1 MTATIGTRC
10 FRDDY
15 ELLRAELARL
25 DLRIRLR
32 CKTATVDEGPN
43 TSDQLA
49 RAMYIA
55 PVEAA
60 ALLATPTGRDRA
72 EDQDPDDDAVA
83 DLGAQLEDM
92 SAEID
97 ARTTA
102 SAQCGIDLSLPRL
115 GRLFGLTPIELQTL
129 IVCLAPELRA
139 KYDRLY
145 AYLQDD
151 ITRRKPS
158 RDLVLELL
166 CESETERWSAT
177 QMLHES
183 STLMRW
189 KLLQTSHDPLSPS
202 GSSGLAQFLSVDPRI
217 TQFLLGDS
225 RCDARLDTV
234 AALLDGDAEPPMAD
248 PDVEATANLLWA
260 WAARGDDCS
269 PPVAAPVIYLRG
281 GAAGIGTLDVAH
293 YLCGAAAVPML
304 AVDTA
309 AVLTAGADHTTTL
322 MRVLCREA
330 LLQRCA
336 LYLAG
341 ADALLAGTAR
351 QAFNALRAA
360 AADARRPLILAGDAF
375 WSAPGA
381 FGHSVFRQLTI
392 GHPDVHSRRA
402 LWRGQLAGDEPDDG
416 SWSDT
421 LASRFVLSARQI
433 RNAAQIARHAPDGT
447 DGGASL
453 TLDALTA
460 ACRAES
466 EQDLG
471 QLAAKVEIRRSWDD
485 LVLPEDKI
493 AQLQEICEQI
503 RHRHVVYGDW
513 GYGQRLGH
521 GTGVTVLF
529 SGQSGTGKTVA
540 AQVVAGDTGL
550 PLYKIDLSGVVSK
563 YIGETEKNLAK
574 IFERA
579 RAGNAVLFF
588 DEADALFGKRTEVSD
603 AHDRYANIET
613 SYLLQKLEEHD
624 GVVILASNL
633 RANLDDAFTRRIRC
647 VVEFPFPD
655 EAARRRIWQSH
666 FPAQAPLADDV
677 DLDYLARAFPVA
689 GGNISN
695 IAVGAAFLAAAD
707 DTTIAA
713 QHVVAST
720 RREYDKL
727 GKLWAPPAQ
736 PGVQR

>member
-1 MTATIGTRC
+1 MTATIDTRC
-10 FRDDY
+10 FLDDY

-32 CKTATVDEGPN
+32 CKTATVDEGPS
-43 TSDQLA
+43 TSGQLA
-49 RAMYIA
+49 RAMYM
-55 PVEAA
+55 AA
-60 ALLATPTGRDRA
+60 GEQAAVLATGLDRA
-72 EDQDPDDDAVA
+72 PDQNPDDDAVA
-83 DLGAQLEDM
+83 ELGAHLADI

-115 GRLFGLTPIELQTL
+115 GRLFGLTPMELQSL
-129 IVCLAPELRA
+129 VVCLAPELRA

-145 AYLQDD
+145 AQLQDD
-151 ITRRKPS
+151 ITRRRPS
-158 RDLVLELL
+158 ADLVLQLL
-166 CESETERWSAT
+166 CDSETERWSAT
-177 QMLHES
+177 QMLHDS

-189 KLLQTSHDPLSPS
+189 ELLRTSHDPLSPS
-202 GSSGLAQFLSVDPRI
+202 GSSRLAQFLTVDPRI

-234 AALLDGDAEPPMAD
+234 AALLDGDADPPTAD
-248 PDVEATANLLWA
+248 PDLEATANLLWA
-260 WAARGDDCS
+260 WAARADDC
-269 PPVAAPVIYLRG
+269 PQPVAAPVIYLRG
-281 GAAGIGTLDVAH
+281 AAGIGTLDVAR

-309 AVLTAGADHTTTL
+309 ALLAAGPDDITTL

-336 LYLAG
+336 LYLDG
-341 ADALLAGTAR
+341 ADALLGDTAR
-351 QAFNALRAA
+351 RAFNALRAA
-360 AADARRPLILAGDAF
+360 AADARRPLILAGEAF

-381 FGHSVFRQLTI
+381 FGHAVFRQLTV

-402 LWRGQLAGDEPDDG
+402 LWRRQLAADEPDDG

-421 LASRFVLSARQI
+421 LASRFVLSAGQI
-433 RNAAQIARHAPDGT
+433 RNAAQIARQAPDGT
-447 DGGASL
+447 GAGL
-453 TLDALTA
+453 TLDALKA

-466 EQDLG
+466 DQDLG
-471 QLAAKVEIRRSWDD
+471 QLAAKVEIRRGWDD
-485 LVLPEDKI
+485 LVLPEAKI
-493 AQLQEICEQI
+493 AQLREICQQI

-513 GYGQRLGH
+513 GYSQRLGH

-529 SGQSGTGKTVA
+529 SGEPGTGKTVA
-540 AQVVAGDTGL
+540 AQVIAGDASL

-666 FPAQAPLADDV
+666 FPLQAPLADDV
-677 DLDYLARAFPVA
+677 DVDYLARAFPVA

-695 IAVGAAFLAAAD
+695 IVVGAAFLAAAD

-713 QHVVAST
+713 QHIVAST

-727 GKLWAPPAQ
+727 GKLWTPPTQ
-736 PGVQR
+736 PGVRR